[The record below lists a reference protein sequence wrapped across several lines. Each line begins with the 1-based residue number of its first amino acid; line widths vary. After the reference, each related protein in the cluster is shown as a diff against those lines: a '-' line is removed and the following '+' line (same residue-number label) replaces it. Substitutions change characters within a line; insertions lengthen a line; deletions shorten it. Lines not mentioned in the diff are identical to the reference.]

1 MQSWRLIQPAT
12 MSMLSKGKQKIDV
25 MIINIHPTNM
35 ISFNLLTQAMALDVI
50 SLIAKKILDKGAHL
64 YLQKPFNV
72 ETMKYLWQ
80 LVLREKKQREKL
92 TKESERNRDHKN
104 VDDTDEINVV
114 GENEEQPREKK
125 IVANAEEQKDNIDEV
140 ENDVISNEKF
150 KLKRKRG
157 IKNTKETNEGKIQ
170 SSAINKVVMQKDCRE
185 WTNDLHAKFMKV
197 VQELGEGRCYPKE
210 ILEVMIHD
218 VPDLT
223 RMQVASH
230 IQKCRC
236 NDWRAPEE
244 RKHIHQP
251 SSQGSSNDS
260 KKKSTFQKYGIMSQ
274 TKRGTNF
281 PISTLN
287 TNKSFARGESSIQQ
301 QLCPQLQFGSQCGP
315 CSNIFRGTFGTK
327 IRNATINM
335 YNLNVNADKVY
346 DTYVGSATFNE
357 LGVANTNFQQYIGEP
372 NMSNPSSIIGA
383 SYVNYIEGSDS
394 NKKKNCNVY
403 FDFNNMNYL
412 FQNHGPSSSNT

>member
-1 MQSWRLIQPAT
+1 MAVDTTSAA

-50 SLIAKKILDKGAHL
+50 SLIAKKTLDKGAHL

-92 TKESERNRDHKN
+92 TKELERNRDHKN

-301 QLCPQLQFGSQCGP
+301 QLYCPQLQVQPSYLDINDQFNNSFFWAQNYAGDGLQQQHGPLFEMLGSQGLQDP
-315 CSNIFRGTFGTK
+315 IIENTNYSPALEFDSENHHNISDFSLD
-327 IRNATINM
+327 
-335 YNLNVNADKVY
+335 LNVAHVA
-346 DTYVGSATFNE
+346 TYSGGHLVQKSEMRQLICIT
-357 LGVANTNFQQYIGEP
+357 
-372 NMSNPSSIIGA
+372 
-383 SYVNYIEGSDS
+383 
-394 NKKKNCNVY
+394 
-403 FDFNNMNYL
+403 
-412 FQNHGPSSSNT
+412 